1 MKVTLEVNW
10 FAPDTA
16 EGAVG
21 EATDLEIDVYDNEH
35 IRLIILGNEI
45 IVSKAELQATLNT
58 FSEVENAT

>member
-10 FAPDTA
+10 FAPDTP

-21 EATDLEIDVYDNEH
+21 EATDLEFDAYDNEH

-45 IVSKAELQATLNT
+45 IVNRDELDRVLDLFRDKA
-58 FSEVENAT
+58 F